1 MKNLLS
7 KFERLL
13 GNIMAGVII
22 LLVVY
27 ATVSSLIK
35 LLTGNWKS
43 LNPYGLR
50 GDIYMRDAYG
60 E

>member
-1 MKNLLS
+1 MKSQIS
-7 KFERLL
+7 KLEHLL
-13 GNIMAGVII
+13 GNIMAGAII

-27 ATVSSLIK
+27 ATVSSLIR
-35 LLTGNWKS
+35 LITGDWKS

-50 GDIYMRDAYG
+50 GEIYMRDAYG